1 MNVIKIYLSEGGSTA
16 DIKQNFPLYQGAYQN
31 KLLNVFVPTA
41 IIAQQTDAPI
51 TTAVKV
57 GMLYTKRTGK
67 IAQSDS
73 YFLRYVKKLT
83 YNGAEYALYE
93 RLLPQAF
100 TVYAGQGENAPT
112 LVINVVNMAEGATA
126 PNEQSVISIITSQ
139 TVALEVMPSADLES
153 DPPVEPSDIEKIEGD
168 INRLQEQVNSI
179 HASTWYTGA
188 ADSPADIAAELSAAG
203 YTPDEFDIYL
213 NADNGN
219 VYQYLSNGDTLS
231 WQLRGN
237 LHGAQGEGFKISK
250 TYPSI
255 AMMNAG
261 YATDG
266 VPLYGFVLI
275 DTGNVEDEDNAKLY
289 MKGETAYEYLTDLSG
304 SQGITGPEGPQGATG
319 PAGPAAGFGNPT
331 ATVDSTTGTPQV
343 TVTASGPDTAKVFAF
358 AFTGLKGAKGDTGA
372 TPLFTV
378 SAVTLDSNQAASV
391 NQSGT
396 AENPVVVFGIPRGA
410 TGAQGA
416 KGDTGAQ
423 GPKGEQGEQGVQGEQ
438 GPRGAQGATGPQ
450 GPAGEDGKTPTLSI
464 NADGELIATY
474 E

>member
-1 MNVIKIYLSEGGSTA
+1 MATTTINLGRVK
-16 DIKQNFPLYQGAYQN
+16 GA
-31 KLLNVFVPTA
+31 
-41 IIAQQTDAPI
+41 
-51 TTAVKV
+51 
-57 GMLYTKRTGK
+57 M
-67 IAQSDS
+67 
-73 YFLRYVKKLT
+73 
-83 YNGAEYALYE
+83 
-93 RLLPQAF
+93 
-100 TVYAGQGENAPT
+100 
-112 LVINVVNMAEGATA
+112 
-126 PNEQSVISIITSQ
+126 
-139 TVALEVMPSADLES
+139 
-153 DPPVEPSDIEKIEGD
+153 
-168 INRLQEQVNSI
+168 
-179 HASTWYTGA
+179 WYTGT
-188 ADSPADIAAELSAAG
+188 ADDNVSISAELASAG
-203 YTPDEFDIYL
+203 YIPIKLDVYL
-213 NADNGN
+213 NTENGN

-237 LHGAQGEGFKISK
+237 LRGAQGEGFKISK

-289 MKGETAYEYLTDLSG
+289 VKGETAYEYLTDLSG

-410 TGAQGA
+410 KGAQGA

-438 GPRGAQGATGPQ
+438 GPRGIQGATGPQ

>member
-188 ADSPADIAAELSAAG
+188 ADPPADIAAELSAAG

-219 VYQYLSNGDTLS
+219 VYQYLESNGALT
-231 WQLRGN
+231 WQLKG
-237 LHGAQGEGFKISK
+237 
-250 TYPSI
+250 SI
-255 AMMNAG
+255 
-261 YATDG
+261 
-266 VPLYGFVLI
+266 
-275 DTGNVEDEDNAKLY
+275 
-289 MKGETAYEYLTDLSG
+289 
-304 SQGITGPEGPQGATG
+304 
-319 PAGPAAGFGNPT
+319 
-331 ATVDSTTGTPQV
+331 
-343 TVTASGPDTAKVFAF
+343 
-358 AFTGLKGAKGDTGA
+358 
-372 TPLFTV
+372 
-378 SAVTLDSNQAASV
+378 
-391 NQSGT
+391 
-396 AENPVVVFGIPRGA
+396 R
-410 TGAQGA
+410 
-416 KGDTGAQ
+416 
-423 GPKGEQGEQGVQGEQ
+423 GEQGEQGEQ
-438 GPRGAQGATGPQ
+438 GAKGER
-450 GPAGEDGKTPTLSI
+450 GEDGDDLYSFTVQ
-464 NADGELIATY
+464 NGDLIEVKAGAASDEVKYGIDDSGYLRITITY
-474 E
+474 